1 MDDHKKSGDPGQRS
15 AVAVLAV
22 LAFFVAVLGL
32 VVVDGRGVVAP
43 LAQAAEG
50 TEGYA
55 ICVAAFDWNSDR
67 KQISTLIIS
76 PVFTS
81 PPGEDS
87 VNAQLFEGHVLEAHN
102 QRGPSSARHY
112 QRTKCSYGKTRRAAL
127 VMKAKLI
134 AELTPRRTKTEYG
147 QRIESDTCE
156 HDDWY

>member
-1 MDDHKKSGDPGQRS
+1 MDDQKEVGRSRPRS

-22 LAFFVAVLGL
+22 LAVFVAALGL
-32 VVVDGRGVVAP
+32 VVADGRGVVAP

-55 ICVAAFDWNSDR
+55 ICVAAFDVLQEDYQYS
-67 KQISTLIIS
+67 KLIIS

-102 QRGPSSARHY
+102 EGYSSATLY
-112 QRTKCSYGKTRRAAL
+112 QQTKCSYGNTRRAAL

-134 AELTPRRTKTEYG
+134 AELTPRRKKKGNTYTG
-147 QRIESDTCE
+147 TCE